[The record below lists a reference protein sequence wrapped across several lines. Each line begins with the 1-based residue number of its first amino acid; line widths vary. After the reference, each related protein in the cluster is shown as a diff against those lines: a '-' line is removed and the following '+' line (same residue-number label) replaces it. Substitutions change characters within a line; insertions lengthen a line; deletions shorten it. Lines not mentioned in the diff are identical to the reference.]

1 MFLKIG
7 ILFFLCLI
15 PLFSARGLIDVKP
28 TEDTTDEK
36 PEEDTIDKKPE
47 EDTSDE
53 KPEEDTSDE
62 KPEDLTDEKPQE
74 DKPDEKPEEDKPDE
88 KPEDDTPEEK
98 PEEDKPDEKPEED
111 KPDKKPEEDKPDEKP
126 EEEKPDEKP
135 EEDKPDEK
143 PEEDEPEEKPE
154 DDTSCNHIGQIL
166 HNNNECSFLLCD
178 YEVIG
183 KDKATT
189 GKLAPLV
196 RTCPKG
202 SSISLTSFDSTNPCN
217 VVSDNCKKAGS
228 STVGCEPHG
237 SHMQISGDFC
247 NYNRCVN
254 ETLVK
259 LSCANGTRVDLNN
272 FNSKNPCSI
281 LSHFC
286 YFN

>member
-1 MFLKIG
+1 MG
-7 ILFFLCLI
+7 
-15 PLFSARGLIDVKP
+15 KP
-28 TEDTTDEK
+28 DEK
-36 PEEDTIDKKPE
+36 PE
-47 EDTSDE
+47 
-53 KPEEDTSDE
+53 
-62 KPEDLTDEKPQE
+62 E

-111 KPDKKPEEDKPDEKP
+111 KPDEKP

-154 DDTSCNHIGQIL
+154 DEPGCNHIGQIL

-183 KDKATT
+183 KDKVTT

-217 VVSDNCKKAGS
+217 VVSDNCKKAEATGIILNTKKCDMNGAFS
-228 STVGCEPHG
+228 YVFGDLCSYYRCDYGPERMVDE
-237 SHMQISGDFC
+237 SG
-247 NYNRCVN
+247 
-254 ETLVK
+254 
-259 LSCANGTRVDLNN
+259 
-272 FNSKNPCSI
+272 
-281 LSHFC
+281 
-286 YFN
+286 